1 MESRSL
7 TAPYVLTPII
17 VFKMKPKRIM
27 IIAGEASGDLHGA
40 KLAQSIKRRA
50 ADTLIFGVGG
60 NAMQREGVRLI
71 VDARTLSVMGI
82 TEVIAKLASVY
93 RALATVKKALRTQ
106 QPDLLILID
115 FPDFNFLVAAVAKR
129 LNIPVLYY
137 ISPQIWAWRQGR
149 VKKIKQLV
157 DHMAVILPFE
167 APFYRKHRVPV
178 TFVGHPLLDRI
189 HPGSKFQPPAPLPKA
204 PVVGLLPGSRER
216 EVSTLLPAMLEAAKI
231 IQRALP
237 AARFMVSCAESMDNN
252 LVTGIVNPY
261 TSTLDVEVITG
272 PVAQVFELTQ
282 LLVAASGTVT
292 LEAALY
298 GIPTVIIYKV
308 SPISYWLGRRLIKV
322 KYIGI
327 ANLIAQKELQPELI
341 QDDASPQRIAKTVTA
356 MISDPER
363 LMQTKER
370 LIGVRDLL
378 GGAGASDR
386 VAKIAWDLIS
396 HH

>member
-1 MESRSL
+1 
-7 TAPYVLTPII
+7 
-17 VFKMKPKRIM
+17 MKPKRIM

-50 ADTLIFGVGG
+50 ADTYIFGVGG

-71 VDARTLSVMGI
+71 VDSNTLSVMGI
-82 TEVIAKLASVY
+82 TEVIAKLASIY
-93 RALATVKKALRTQ
+93 RALATVKKALSTHK
-106 QPDLLILID
+106 PDLLILID
-115 FPDFNFLVAAVAKR
+115 FPDFNFLVAGVAKR

-137 ISPQIWAWRQGR
+137 ISPQIWAWRQSR
-149 VKKIKQLV
+149 VKKIKRLV

-167 APFYRKHRVPV
+167 ASFYRKHHVPV

-189 HPGSKFQPPAPLPKA
+189 HLGSKRQPTAPQPKE

-231 IQRALP
+231 IQRDIP
-237 AARFMVSCAESMDNN
+237 AARFVVSCAESMDDN
-252 LVTGIVNPY
+252 LVTGIVDPF
-261 TSTLDVEVITG
+261 TSTLDVEIIKG
-272 PVAQVFELTQ
+272 SVAQVFALCQ

-298 GIPTVIIYKV
+298 GIPTVIVYKV

-322 KYIGI
+322 KHIGI

-341 QDDASPQRIAKTVTA
+341 QDDASPQRIAKTVTT
-356 MISDPER
+356 MMSEPER
-363 LMQTKER
+363 LIQIREK
-370 LIGVRDLL
+370 LLGVRDLL

-386 VAKIAWDLIS
+386 VAKIAWELIGLS
-396 HH
+396 